1 MPVDLETVSR
11 TMPQLIPFVGTLGIE
26 YTELDDARAVCRIDD
41 RPEYRNH
48 VGGPHAGVMF
58 TLAETASGA
67 LVLRLFGDLLERVT
81 PLPVEATIQF
91 LKVALGPV
99 TAVATSDVDREA
111 ALAVLDGGE
120 RPEFDV
126 TVALTTGEGDT
137 LVETGA
143 LTVRW
148 TLRVNR

>member
-1 MPVDLETVSR
+1 MDLATVSR

-26 YTELDDARAVCRIDD
+26 YTELDDTRAVCRIDD
-41 RPEYRNH
+41 QPQHRNH

-81 PLPVEATIQF
+81 PLPVEASISF

-99 TAVATSDVDREA
+99 TAVATSDVDRA
-111 ALAVLDGGE
+111 SALAVLDAGE
-120 RPEFDV
+120 RPEFVVDV
-126 TVALTTGEGDT
+126 SLTTGEGED
-137 LVETGA
+137 LVETGVVR
-143 LTVRW
+143 VRW